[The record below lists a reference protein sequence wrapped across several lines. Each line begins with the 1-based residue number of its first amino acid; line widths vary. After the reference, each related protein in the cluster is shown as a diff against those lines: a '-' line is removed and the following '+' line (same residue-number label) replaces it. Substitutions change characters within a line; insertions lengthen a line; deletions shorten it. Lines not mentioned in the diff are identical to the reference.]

1 MAPPEDNDPASTSWH
16 LDKRIPVAIIITLA
30 IQTGGA
36 IWFASG
42 ISHRVETLERTQLS
56 SASQGDR
63 IVRLETRM
71 ESIAEYLVEI
81 RNLLRRQE
89 SRP

>member
-1 MAPPEDNDPASTSWH
+1 MADDNDPASRHWH

-42 ISHRVETLERTQLS
+42 ISHRVDSLERQQIS

-63 IVRLETRM
+63 IIRLETRM
-71 ESIAEYLVEI
+71 ESIAEHLIEI
-81 RNLLRRQE
+81 RNLLRQREQ
-89 SRP
+89 RP

>member
-1 MAPPEDNDPASTSWH
+1 MRDDDPTSGNWH
-16 LDKRIPVAIIITLA
+16 LDKRIPVAIIVTLA

-42 ISHRVETLERTQLS
+42 ISHRVDSLERQQA
-56 SASQGDR
+56 SASTQGDR

-71 ESIAEYLVEI
+71 EAIAEHLIEI
-81 RNLLRRQE
+81 RNILRQRE
-89 SRP
+89 TRP

>member
-1 MAPPEDNDPASTSWH
+1 MSEQEDPAAQHWH

-42 ISHRVETLERTQLS
+42 ISHRVDSLERQQLS

-63 IVRLETRM
+63 IIRLETRM
-71 ESIAEYLVEI
+71 ESIAEHLIEI
-81 RNLLRRQE
+81 RNLLRQREQ
-89 SRP
+89 RP

>member
-1 MAPPEDNDPASTSWH
+1 MRDDDDPAGGSWH

-42 ISHRVETLERTQLS
+42 ISHRVDSLERNQLS

-63 IVRLETRM
+63 IIRLETRM
-71 ESIAEYLVEI
+71 EAIAEHLIEI
-81 RNLLRRQE
+81 RNLLRPRE
-89 SRP
+89 NRP